1 MFCDRTHSSI
11 CQTSIDS
18 NLGVLL
24 RAGTDEKV
32 PDKLVNTIR
41 ARKVPNNVT
50 DVSFSNIEVNPR
62 GFRILTRRISTSDIH
77 GWHGYRAWT
86 SLGRCAAYLQPQ
98 QGPWRSPK
106 SWVSRSPPSVEAPAA
121 LVRKRAM
128 IQIGAAVIRR
138 ARARYNYVHEYLHI
152 NLKFCWVHVI

>member
-1 MFCDRTHSSI
+1 MSWNGMFCDRTHSSM

-62 GFRILTRRISTSDIH
+62 GFRILTRRMSHRYPRLARIPRLDKL
-77 GWHGYRAWT
+77 RAVR
-86 SLGRCAAYLQPQ
+86 SLFATIA
-98 QGPWRSPK
+98 RSLAKPK
-106 SWVSRSPPSVEAPAA
+106 K
-121 LVRKRAM
+121 LG
-128 IQIGAAVIRR
+128 IQVTA
-138 ARARYNYVHEYLHI
+138 
-152 NLKFCWVHVI
+152 

>member
-1 MFCDRTHSSI
+1 MSWNGMFCDRTHSSM

-32 PDKLVNTIR
+32 SDKLVNTIR

-86 SLGRCAAYLQPQ
+86 SLGH
-98 QGPWRSPK
+98 PWPSPK
-106 SWVSRSPPSVEAPAA
+106 NFRFRHCRRSNLDQNLPRITNPVSD
-121 LVRKRAM
+121 LTGD
-128 IQIGAAVIRR
+128 Q
-138 ARARYNYVHEYLHI
+138 
-152 NLKFCWVHVI
+152 

>member
-1 MFCDRTHSSI
+1 MRPVHVPSPRALSRPSFSHTLDQQSQQQRSHAMPGDRCDVDGACQKYQALRYKHGQMSWNGMFCDRTHSSM

-86 SLGRCAAYLQPQ
+86 SLGRCAAYLQP
-98 QGPWRSPK
+98 
-106 SWVSRSPPSVEAPAA
+106 
-121 LVRKRAM
+121 
-128 IQIGAAVIRR
+128 
-138 ARARYNYVHEYLHI
+138 
-152 NLKFCWVHVI
+152 

>member
-1 MFCDRTHSSI
+1 MALLICLIFSARASAARGKNKNMIRPLSRIFLRYKHGQMSWNGMFCDRTHSSI
-11 CQTSIDS
+11 SQTSIDS

-62 GFRILTRRISTSDIH
+62 GFRILTRRMSHRYPRLARHT
-77 GWHGYRAWT
+77 A
-86 SLGRCAAYLQPQ
+86 LGQA
-98 QGPWRSPK
+98 
-106 SWVSRSPPSVEAPAA
+106 
-121 LVRKRAM
+121 
-128 IQIGAAVIRR
+128 
-138 ARARYNYVHEYLHI
+138 
-152 NLKFCWVHVI
+152 

>member
-1 MFCDRTHSSI
+1 M

-50 DVSFSNIEVNPR
+50 DVSFSKIRPSQV
-62 GFRILTRRISTSDIH
+62 DD
-77 GWHGYRAWT
+77 
-86 SLGRCAAYLQPQ
+86 
-98 QGPWRSPK
+98 K
-106 SWVSRSPPSVEAPAA
+106 SGN
-121 LVRKRAM
+121 
-128 IQIGAAVIRR
+128 QRR
-138 ARARYNYVHEYLHI
+138 AGNFTKHRSADFLDTVFLRTYIKNYY
-152 NLKFCWVHVI
+152 

>member
-1 MFCDRTHSSI
+1 M

-62 GFRILTRRISTSDIH
+62 GFRILTRRMSHRYPRLARHT
-77 GWHGYRAWT
+77 A
-86 SLGRCAAYLQPQ
+86 LGQA
-98 QGPWRSPK
+98 
-106 SWVSRSPPSVEAPAA
+106 
-121 LVRKRAM
+121 
-128 IQIGAAVIRR
+128 
-138 ARARYNYVHEYLHI
+138 
-152 NLKFCWVHVI
+152 

>member
-1 MFCDRTHSSI
+1 MEWHVLRSNAFEHVSNLN
-11 CQTSIDS
+11 IDS

-24 RAGTDEKV
+24 RAGTDEKL

-62 GFRILTRRISTSDIH
+62 GFRILTRHISTSDIH

-86 SLGRCAAYLQPQ
+86 SLGRCAAYLQP
-98 QGPWRSPK
+98 
-106 SWVSRSPPSVEAPAA
+106 
-121 LVRKRAM
+121 
-128 IQIGAAVIRR
+128 
-138 ARARYNYVHEYLHI
+138 
-152 NLKFCWVHVI
+152 

>member
-1 MFCDRTHSSI
+1 LVWFFLCLIYILLFQEYSIPGFPIFGEIDDPNRSSLHLLDLSHVLRYKHGQMSWNGMFCDRTHSSI

-86 SLGRCAAYLQPQ
+86 SLGRCATYLQP
-98 QGPWRSPK
+98 
-106 SWVSRSPPSVEAPAA
+106 
-121 LVRKRAM
+121 
-128 IQIGAAVIRR
+128 
-138 ARARYNYVHEYLHI
+138 
-152 NLKFCWVHVI
+152 